1 MITTTRLTA
10 LVVVIII
17 STTRRAAA
25 VIALTILRH
34 RRTITGGPIAAT
46 TKVLV
51 FDHAGRVLW
60 PINKVNSIGN
70 ELQRTRLVEVS
81 RFKDKREIIVPF
93 DCLYTTRLAIVLTL
107 FRASIS
113 VSLRLRALLI
123 VALTSTSV
131 ATI

>member
-34 RRTITGGPIAAT
+34 RRTTIPIPAT

-51 FDHAGRVLW
+51 FDHAG
-60 PINKVNSIGN
+60 
-70 ELQRTRLVEVS
+70 TRLVEVS

-131 ATI
+131 ATTISSSYN

>member
-10 LVVVIII
+10 LVI
-17 STTRRAAA
+17 STSIMAAA
-25 VIALTILRH
+25 AITLTSLRH